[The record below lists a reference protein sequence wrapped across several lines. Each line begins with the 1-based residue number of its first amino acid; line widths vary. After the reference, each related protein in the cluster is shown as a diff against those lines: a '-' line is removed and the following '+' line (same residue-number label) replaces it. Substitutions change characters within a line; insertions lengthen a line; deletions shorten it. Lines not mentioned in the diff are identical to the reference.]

1 MEANRYA
8 EREYKN
14 LRHKYLV
21 SKFSFIFLNVCS
33 ILLVSVLILLNIFAI
48 RWNNND
54 HYKDTKIWFVVI
66 ASLNGSVG
74 FFTTLL
80 SFLKVKNKLKK
91 LAIALV
97 AMNKE
102 KDEYHKKIG
111 IYEKATKRDERF
123 IRSVLNIL
131 DTVN

>member
-48 RWNNND
+48 RWNNNP
-54 HYKDTKIWFVVI
+54 HYQDTKMWFVVI

>member
-1 MEANRYA
+1 VEANRYA

-48 RWNNND
+48 RWNNNP
-54 HYKDTKIWFVVI
+54 HYQDTKMWFVVI

-111 IYEKATKRDERF
+111 IYEKVTKRDERF